1 MAPERIQII
10 IDGDAKDYVAATTE
24 ARAASKGL
32 GDETRKQ
39 TRETEAANSAGR
51 QLNTTLGDTSKRS
64 RAAAADTDRFNFSVG
79 KANRNVTFLRNNI
92 ALLKWPALI
101 AGLGG
106 AAQALSALAGGAV
119 ALTGALAPLIGLA
132 TQGGTAFG
140 ILGQAIAAIG
150 LATSGVG
157 DALSAYTAQQL
168 QAGTAATQ
176 SAEQISTAHDQVR
189 SSEQSLA
196 TAQRS
201 VRLAQEGLTQAREE
215 ATRQLQDMRDAA
227 DDSRLTEQRAALSLR
242 QAQQALRQALADP
255 STGRLELADLRLS
268 VKESRDALQD
278 ARREGER
285 AREDARRADRLG
297 VSGSEQVVS
306 ARRSLADA
314 NRSVADA
321 ERQLADAQRGV
332 SEAMR
337 DGGSAAD
344 TFAQKMGQLSP
355 AAQGFVRTLISLKP
369 RLDDLRASTAQNLF
383 PGVARGI
390 EAAMRNFGPFQR
402 VVNGTSRVLGNLTAE
417 AGRFVGSKAFGRDF
431 ERVGETNNRVLQRMG
446 RGAINLGAALTDLMV
461 AARPLTDWLSKS
473 ALGWTENIRKQTQA
487 AREAGKL
494 TAFFEETEGVT
505 ERLFSL
511 FGHLGSALWNIIRLG
526 KPLGDEI
533 LERLDEGAAN
543 LERWTKSVG
552 GRNAIKEYFEQIG
565 PPLFEAGRLLGDMT
579 ETFLRLGTQPGLRN
593 LLHQLR
599 VELLPV
605 LESTI
610 ASTTEAFGPHLIEL
624 LTQLLGLF
632 ARLAGASG
640 PLTLYVDLLAGAAKF
655 LNDMFDALPGLKT
668 MVVTM
673 IGFATVVKAMK
684 FGAAITGINTMIA
697 AQRRLTGATTA
708 STVATTASTVAM
720 ERQQVVATRG
730 VLLPGLGST
739 VAQRA
744 RTAAPIPGTVGGGI
758 AGGLRRAAPL
768 SRAGGWMARGGVGI
782 AGMLGGGAGM
792 AAIASVAAPLAGIAA
807 AMKGIDETGLLD
819 SGGPLTDT
827 KIGGLL
833 GIEAHS
839 LEEKGAAMEN
849 LVLQFRGLQQAVEQ
863 GGEASRRQIG
873 DYVSR
878 LRELQELDVEGPS
891 VDALDRLLRARGN
904 VSQELIEQAR
914 QELHDLGLDDA
925 RITAEITSI
934 IDRAETGAQQARQAL
949 RGRRKGLGFA
959 DALADDKKLMGPE
972 VAGILRE
979 LAGMK
984 QPARREAAD
993 TMIGMAKVMEDKG
1006 QLPKGSAESLR
1017 KAVVADFQKMKVD
1030 SVRESG
1036 RMALQVSKNTAVL
1049 VSAVTAGLDLLKG
1062 NVVKALEAF
1071 GVKALKFT
1079 LKKPDKAGALAGQIV
1094 GMFGAKGGFAGQL
1107 PGYSRTD
1114 DQVIGV
1120 RGGEAVLRPEDHI
1133 PIVET
1138 ALRGMFG
1145 FGLKDLFSRSGA
1157 GMSRKPGSFAAGG
1170 FVGMQPGITKLMK
1183 TMIGRFGGYMS
1194 SGLRPGDDGFH
1205 GRGMAGDWVGGNWAG
1220 AARFMNSIG
1229 RQLLEGIYTGAHGG
1243 PSVSWDSGKPVSPSF
1258 WGAGTWAD
1266 HASHIHAALA
1276 GMVKGAVTKIAR
1288 VILQGPDGPLKEM
1301 GQSALD
1307 KAHKAA
1313 NAYLRRQMP
1322 TLGAE
1327 VAGTVS
1333 GSGAGLMRKI
1343 SAQRGWN
1350 FADWWALDAAETSHG
1365 RNLVNPSSTARLR
1378 GQFLDMNWGKYGP
1391 GSDPRGNPS
1400 MEQQIIS
1407 MAQYIAERYGN
1418 PTRAWAFHQA
1428 NNWYARGGQ
1437 VGGGPPT
1444 PGHELH
1450 RFRHLT
1456 KLLRR
1461 QEKGHDLNR
1470 HQKRMLWGFERH
1482 ALGPRAFK
1490 RFIELR
1496 AALNEQ
1502 RELGPNQPLGAGPP
1516 SDWRWLRRTQNE
1528 LELALS
1534 GRIEA
1539 QQTRRGLGRERRA
1552 ERRWSR
1558 QLNEALGPVFD
1569 EFMGGLDLPFLG
1581 AFQHGGRLRR
1591 DGFLLGH
1598 RDEMIQPDPA
1608 GPFGSTLP
1616 GRGAHDPQQVEVRL
1630 VVAEDPRQ
1638 MVKVMDARIDGRTAK
1653 IVREVD
1659 RTIGRDQHRLATAP
1673 GGTR

>member
-1 MAPERIQII
+1 MAERIQII

-32 GDETRKQ
+32 GDEARKQ

-51 QLNTTLGDTSKRS
+51 QLTTTLGGVSKGS
-64 RAAAADTDRFNFSVG
+64 RTAASDTDRFNFSLG

-101 AGLGG
+101 AGAGG
-106 AAQALSALAGGAV
+106 AAQAVSAAAGGVAALA
-119 ALTGALAPLIGLA
+119 GALAPTIGLT
-132 TQGGTAFG
+132 TQLGTALG
-140 ILGQAIAAIG
+140 VLGQVGAVAALAGIG
-150 LATSGVG
+150 DVADAVG
-157 DALSAYTAQQL
+157 GLNEKLDRSSEAWKRLSPQAQRFAGTLQRLKAPLRDL
-168 QAGTAATQ
+168 QAG
-176 SAEQISTAHDQVR
+176 
-189 SSEQSLA
+189 L
-196 TAQRS
+196 QRP
-201 VRLAQEGLTQAREE
+201 LFAGL
-215 ATRQLQDMRDAA
+215 D
-227 DDSRLTEQRAALSLR
+227 
-242 QAQQALRQALADP
+242 
-255 STGRLELADLRLS
+255 
-268 VKESRDALQD
+268 
-278 ARREGER
+278 
-285 AREDARRADRLG
+285 
-297 VSGSEQVVS
+297 
-306 ARRSLADA
+306 
-314 NRSVADA
+314 
-321 ERQLADAQRGV
+321 RGV
-332 SEAMR
+332 REAMR
-337 DGGSAAD
+337 N
-344 TFAQKMGQLSP
+344 L
-355 AAQGFVRTLISLKP
+355 P
-369 RLDDLRASTAQNLF
+369 RLREVL
-383 PGVARGI
+383 G
-390 EAAMRNFGPFQR
+390 
-402 VVNGTSRVLGNLTAE
+402 GTSEVLGDLAE
-417 AGRFVGSKAFGRDF
+417 RAGRFVGSKAFGRDF
-431 ERVGETNNRVLQRMG
+431 QKIGETNNRVLARMG
-446 RGAINLGAALTDLMV
+446 RSGINLAHALTDITV
-461 AARPLTDWLSKS
+461 AARPLTDWISKS
-473 ALGWTENIRKQTQA
+473 ILGWTEYIQTQTQA
-487 AREAGKL
+487 ARESGKL
-494 TAFFEETEGVT
+494 TAFFEETREVT
-505 ERLFSL
+505 ERLGSIL
-511 FGHLGSALWNIIRLG
+511 GHVGTALWEIIKLG

-533 LERLDEGAAN
+533 LERLDEGAAH
-543 LERWTKSVG
+543 LERWTKSVS
-552 GRNAIKEYFEQIG
+552 GRNAIREYFEQIG

-593 LLHQLR
+593 LLHRLR
-599 VELLPV
+599 VDLLPV
-605 LESTI
+605 LEETV
-610 ASTTEAFGPHLIEL
+610 ASTTKAFGPHLIEL
-624 LTQLLGLF
+624 LTQVLGLI
-632 ARLAGASG
+632 ARLAGSSG
-640 PLTLYVDLLAGAAKF
+640 PLTLYVDLLARGAKF

-668 MVVTM
+668 IVVTM
-673 IGFATVVKAMK
+673 IGLATVIKTMQ
-684 FGAAITGINTMIA
+684 FGAAITGVTTLTKA
-697 AQRRLTGATTA
+697 FRALTVAETGAA
-708 STVATTASTVAM
+708 VA
-720 ERQQVVATRG
+720 
-730 VLLPGLGST
+730 
-739 VAQRA
+739 
-744 RTAAPIPGTVGGGI
+744 AAGAGAGAAGGAA
-758 AGGLRRAAPL
+758 AGGLGR
-768 SRAGGWMARGGVGI
+768 
-782 AGMLGGGAGM
+782 
-792 AAIASVAAPLAGIAA
+792 VAAPAA
-807 AMKGIDETGLLD
+807 A
-819 SGGPLTDT
+819 GG
-827 KIGGLL
+827 IGGLL
-833 GIEAHS
+833 ARAGGVGGILSRAKLFAGRAGAIGLGIALAEGTLEGFAAETKRHS
-839 LEEKGAAMEN
+839 DDYKEVLE
-849 LVLQFRGLQQAVEQ
+849 GLATETV
-863 GGEASRRQIG
+863 GEAGKKLWEEPGRFFTASEGKQAETAKRLASTLEQI
-873 DYVSR
+873 
-878 LRELQELDVEGPS
+878 VEAQGH
-891 VDALDRLLRARGN
+891 A
-904 VSQELIEQAR
+904 SQAMIEQAR
-914 QELHDLGLDDA
+914 RDLHDLGLDN
-925 RITAEITSI
+925 AEVTGQISSI
-934 IDRAETGAQQARQAL
+934 IDKAEQGRERARQAL

-972 VAGILRE
+972 VAAILRE
-979 LAGMK
+979 LARMK

-993 TMIGMAKVMEDKG
+993 TMIGMAKVLEDKG
-1006 QLPKGSAESLR
+1006 KLPEGSAETLR
-1017 KAVVADFQKMKVD
+1017 KAIVTDFQKMKVG

-1036 RMALQVSKNTAVL
+1036 RMALGVSRNAATL
-1049 VSAVTAGLDLLKG
+1049 VGAVTAGLDLLKD
-1062 NVVKALEAF
+1062 NVGKSLEAF

-1094 GMFGAKGGFAGQL
+1094 GMFGAKGGFAGVL

-1145 FGLKDLFSRSGA
+1145 FGLQDLFSRSGA
-1157 GMSRKPGSFAAGG
+1157 GMSRKAGTFAAGG

-1243 PSVSWDSGKPVSPSF
+1243 PSVSWDSGKPVSSSF
-1258 WGAGTWAD
+1258 WGGSTWAA
-1266 HASHIHAALA
+1266 HSTHIHAALA

-1288 VILQGPDGPLKEM
+1288 VLLQGPDGPLKDM

-1313 NAYLRRQMP
+1313 NDYLRRQMP
-1322 TLGAE
+1322 TVGPHAVGA
-1327 VAGTVS
+1327 VS

-1350 FADWWALDAAETSHG
+1350 FADWWALDAAETAHG
-1365 RNLVNPSSTARLR
+1365 RDLVNESSTARLR

-1461 QEKGHDLNR
+1461 QERGGDLNR

-1482 ALGPRAFK
+1482 ALGPGAFR

-1516 SDWRWLRRTQNE
+1516 SDWRWLRRTQNA